1 LKKSFTIGLEK
12 VFSDKS
18 ASKSTAKKA
27 SGKKKAVSKPKAE
40 LPVKEKPSASDDSFK
55 TTLDALFQESFED
68 QGLDKLFVETKFEK
82 RKKRNVSK
90 KKGFDLLFEPTVDT
104 PQDEPTKK
112 GKRVTF
118 SFEEEKLLVL
128 KEIARKERKFLKD
141 VVSKIVSEYISKY
154 PLGE

>member
-1 LKKSFTIGLEK
+1 MKKSFTIGLEK

-18 ASKSTAKKA
+18 TSKSTAKKA
-27 SGKKKAVSKPKAE
+27 VEKKATVSKTKA
-40 LPVKEKPSASDDSFK
+40 VKPQSKTKEASDDSFK

-68 QGLDKLFVETKFEK
+68 QGIDKLFVETKFEK
-82 RKKRNVSK
+82 RKKRKVAK
-90 KKGFDLLFEPTVDT
+90 KKGFDLLFEPTVDELE
-104 PQDEPTKK
+104 EPVAKK

-118 SFEEEKLLVL
+118 AFEEEKLLVL

-141 VVSKIVSEYISKY
+141 IVNKIVSEYISKY